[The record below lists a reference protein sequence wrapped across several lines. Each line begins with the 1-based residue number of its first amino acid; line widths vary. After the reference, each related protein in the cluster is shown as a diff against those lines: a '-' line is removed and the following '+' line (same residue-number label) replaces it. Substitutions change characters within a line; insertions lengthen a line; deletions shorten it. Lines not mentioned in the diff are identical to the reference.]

1 MKRVRGADG
10 RDIDIRISVHL
21 VAVGVDFFFFKT

>member
-10 RDIDIRISVHL
+10 RDIDIGISVHL
-21 VAVGVDFFFFKT
+21 VAVGVKKKF